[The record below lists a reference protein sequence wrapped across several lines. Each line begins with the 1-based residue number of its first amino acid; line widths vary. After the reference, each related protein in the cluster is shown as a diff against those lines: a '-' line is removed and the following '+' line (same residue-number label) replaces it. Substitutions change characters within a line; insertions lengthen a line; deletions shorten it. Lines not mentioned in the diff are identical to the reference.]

1 MGRIFQTTD
10 EQGVDM
16 DVAGQLVFGDRS
28 EELLDAIKLA
38 KVEIMSYLYHVGEAS
53 MDERHWS
60 ISSPR
65 ILTRAEV
72 TEAFC
77 NADFEIGQKPQTI
90 GLDTG
95 VEVQLYLKVL
105 SSVKTHKLA
114 CIMARLQRK
123 NNET

>member
-1 MGRIFQTTD
+1 
-10 EQGVDM
+10 
-16 DVAGQLVFGDRS
+16 
-28 EELLDAIKLA
+28 
-38 KVEIMSYLYHVGEAS
+38 MSYLYHVGEAS

-95 VEVQLYLKVL
+95 VEVIVVFEGLEFGDDAQVSLY
-105 SSVKTHKLA
+105 HGEIA
-114 CIMARLQRK
+114 
-123 NNET
+123 EEE